1 MGKMEKYVIQ
11 FDEIF
16 QWAENMQKHI
26 LEEGEEIPYFDGLPA
41 AFAGVENIAKIRIL
55 KVDKIVLP
63 DIDLVK
69 HLKKANILNSFET
82 AGIALGHSILLD
94 KNATR
99 DVMIHEFR
107 HVAQYELFGDLKSY
121 LTFYLREL
129 ITFGY
134 GEGPL
139 ENDAI
144 NFTKRFSL

>member
-1 MGKMEKYVIQ
+1 MEKYVIQ
-11 FDEIF
+11 FDEIIK
-16 QWAENMQKHI
+16 WAEAIQKQI

-41 AFAGVENIAKIRIL
+41 AFAGIENIDKIRIL

-63 DIDLVK
+63 DIELVND
-69 HLKKANILNSFET
+69 LKKSNIFATSSTL
-82 AGIALGHSILLD
+82 GIALGHAILLD

-107 HVAQYELFGDLKSY
+107 HIAQYELFGDLKSY

-134 GEGPL
+134 GDGPL

-144 NFTKRFSL
+144 NFTKRFAK